1 MASGPDRLAPDHILT
16 VGAALPLLPIAATF
30 GYYGLPDS
38 LRELPLVQF
47 APQFLAYV
55 GLSLWAARAS
65 QVTLQL
71 GLEKEKVRS
80 GLQWGVLTGLLLGG
94 FNTFVILAVYPS
106 LGFDIT
112 FLKQTPHGRL
122 PVLLMV
128 PWLICCIALFVEVNF
143 RGFLLGRL
151 AELELQWRGIDSRN
165 QLAPLA
171 ELESHWLGTDPHQ
184 RPALLALAV
193 SSLTFAFDPF
203 MVHTFQH
210 LHWIAVWDG
219 LIWGTIWLRTRN
231 LWITI
236 VAHAVE
242 VIIMYS
248 TVRTAIG

>member
-1 MASGPDRLAPDHILT
+1 M
-16 VGAALPLLPIAATF
+16 GAALALLPIGATF
-30 GYYGLPDS
+30 GYYGLPAS
-38 LRELPLVQF
+38 LKAQLHVQF
-47 APQFLAYV
+47 IPQFLAYV
-55 GLSLWAARAS
+55 GLSLWATRAS
-65 QVTLQL
+65 DVAVRL
-71 GLEKEKVRS
+71 GLERRTVRN
-80 GLQWGVLTGLLLGG
+80 GVQWGILTGLLLGG
-94 FNTFVILAVYPS
+94 LNTFVILSVYPS
-106 LGFDIT
+106 LGYDIT

-128 PWLICCIALFVEVNF
+128 PWLICGIALFIELNF

-151 AELELQWRGIDSRN
+151 AD
-165 QLAPLA
+165 
-171 ELESHWLGTDPHQ
+171 LESHWRGTDSRK

-203 MVHTFQH
+203 MVNTFQH
-210 LHWIAVWDG
+210 LHWIALWDG

-248 TVRTAIG
+248 AVRAAIG